1 MTTTFKINANDINLL
16 VLDTI
21 KAYYAGKEIEI
32 SIKEYTPMPQTEL
45 TTPSPI
51 CNASNAVTKSHAQK
65 IIPSLDQQLTR
76 LVDELRF
83 PILAGLVVCGINLNK
98 FVQLKR
104 LLNIN
109 EGMFECYEEAQKAID
124 ILKEKCPEIY
134 QMMRAELFKKIYKV
148 HSAENQTMLWDHESS
163 HTTATCAEGNVS
175 VQCVTYS
182 IFLSNMAKFASTKE
196 EYEGRLNQYIVSNG
210 VFE

>member
-45 TTPSPI
+45 TTPSLM

-65 IIPSLDQQLTR
+65 IIPTLNQQLTR

-109 EGMFECYEEAQKAID
+109 GGMFKCCEEAQKAID

-134 QMMRAELFKKIYKV
+134 QTMRAELFKKIYQV
-148 HSAENQTMLWDHESS
+148 HSAENQDMLWDHEYTHS
-163 HTTATCAEGNVS
+163 TATCAEGNVS

-182 IFLSNMAKFASTKE
+182 IMLSNMAKFASTKE
-196 EYEGRLNQYIVSNG
+196 EYQGWLNQYILSNG

>member
-21 KAYYAGKEIEI
+21 KSYYAGKEIEI
-32 SIKEYTPMPQTEL
+32 SIKEYTPEL
-45 TTPSPI
+45 TTPSPL
-51 CNASNAVTKSHAQK
+51 CNTSNAVTKSHAQK

-109 EGMFECYEEAQKAID
+109 GGMFECYEEAQKTID

>member
-45 TTPSPI
+45 TTPSPM
-51 CNASNAVTKSHAQK
+51 CNASNVVTKSHAQK

-109 EGMFECYEEAQKAID
+109 GGMFECYEEAQKAID

-134 QMMRAELFKKIYKV
+134 QTMRAELFKKIYKV
-148 HSAENQTMLWDHESS
+148 HSAENQNMLWDDERSKS
-163 HTTATCAEGNVS
+163 TATCAEGNVS

-182 IFLSNMAKFASTKE
+182 IMLSNMAKFASTKE
-196 EYEGRLNQYIVSNG
+196 EYEGWLNQYILSNG

>member
-45 TTPSPI
+45 TTPSPM
-51 CNASNAVTKSHAQK
+51 CNASNVVTKNHAQK
-65 IIPSLDQQLTR
+65 FIPSLDQQLTC

-104 LLNIN
+104 LLNIS
-109 EGMFECYEEAQKAID
+109 EGEFKCHEEAQKTID

-134 QMMRAELFKKIYKV
+134 QAMRAELFKKIYKV
-148 HSAENQTMLWDHESS
+148 HSAENQDMLWGHERSQS
-163 HTTATCAEGNVS
+163 TATCAEGNVS
-175 VQCVTYS
+175 VQCATYS
-182 IFLSNMAKFASTKE
+182 LFLSNMAKFASTKE
-196 EYEGRLNQYIVSNG
+196 EYEGWLNQYILSNG
-210 VFE
+210 MFE

>member
-21 KAYYAGKEIEI
+21 KSYYAGKEIEI

-45 TTPSPI
+45 TTPSPM
-51 CNASNAVTKSHAQK
+51 CNASNPAIKNHAKK
-65 IIPSLDQQLTR
+65 IIPSLTQQLMH

-109 EGMFECYEEAQKAID
+109 GGMFECYEEAQKTID
-124 ILKEKCPEIY
+124 TLKEKCPEIY
-134 QMMRAELFKKIYKV
+134 QTMRAELFKKIYQV
-148 HSAENQTMLWDHESS
+148 HSAENQTMLWDHERSQS
-163 HTTATCAEGNVS
+163 TATCAEGNVS

-182 IFLSNMAKFASTKE
+182 IFLSNMAKFASIRE
-196 EYEGRLNQYIVSNG
+196 EYEGWLNQYIVSNG

>member
-32 SIKEYTPMPQTEL
+32 SIKEYTPMPQTGL
-45 TTPSPI
+45 TTPSPM
-51 CNASNAVTKSHAQK
+51 CNASNPATKSHAQK
-65 IIPSLDQQLTR
+65 VTPLLTQQLTR

-98 FVQLKR
+98 FVQLKC

-109 EGMFECYEEAQKAID
+109 EGMFECYEEAQKTID
-124 ILKEKCPEIY
+124 TLKEKCPKIY
-134 QMMRAELFKKIYKV
+134 RTMRAELFKKIYQV
-148 HSAENQTMLWDHESS
+148 HSAENQTMFWDHEHSPS
-163 HTTATCAEGNVS
+163 TTTRAEGNVS

-196 EYEGRLNQYIVSNG
+196 EYEGWLNQYIVSNG

>member
-21 KAYYAGKEIEI
+21 KSYYAGKEIEI
-32 SIKEYTPMPQTEL
+32 SIKEYTPEL
-45 TTPSPI
+45 TTPSPL
-51 CNASNAVTKSHAQK
+51 CNTSNAVTKSHAQK

-109 EGMFECYEEAQKAID
+109 GGMFECYEEAQKTID
-124 ILKEKCPEIY
+124 TLKEKCPEIY
-134 QMMRAELFKKIYKV
+134 QTMRAELFKKIYQV
-148 HSAENQTMLWDHESS
+148 HSAENQTMLWDHERSQS
-163 HTTATCAEGNVS
+163 TATCAEGNVS

-182 IFLSNMAKFASTKE
+182 IFLSNMAKFASIKE
-196 EYEGRLNQYIVSNG
+196 EYEGWLNQYIVSNG

>member
-21 KAYYAGKEIEI
+21 KSYYAGREIEI
-32 SIKEYTPMPQTEL
+32 SIKEYIPIPQTEL

-51 CNASNAVTKSHAQK
+51 CNASNTVTKSHAQK

-109 EGMFECYEEAQKAID
+109 EGMFECYEEAQKTID
-124 ILKEKCPEIY
+124 TLKEKCPEIY
-134 QMMRAELFKKIYKV
+134 QTMRAELFKKIYQV
-148 HSAENQTMLWDHESS
+148 HSAENQDMLWDDEHS
-163 HTTATCAEGNVS
+163 HTTAICAEGNVS

-182 IFLSNMAKFASTKE
+182 ILLSNMAKFASTKE
-196 EYEGRLNQYIVSNG
+196 EYEGWLNQYIVSNG